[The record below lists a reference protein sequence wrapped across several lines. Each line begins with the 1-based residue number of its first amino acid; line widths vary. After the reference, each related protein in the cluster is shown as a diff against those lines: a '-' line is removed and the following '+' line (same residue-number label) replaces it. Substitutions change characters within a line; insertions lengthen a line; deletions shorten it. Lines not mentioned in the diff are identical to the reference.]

1 MRTMKRSKAD
11 EELQVSIDDETHGAK
26 ADEGLPEDRPVEYH
40 GGRDYAGNYHG
51 MGCLV
56 TPLSKYVGQFSHG
69 VKHGR
74 GMLVD
79 DSGTFI
85 GEFNRGEKHGM
96 GVLVHKEGCRWE
108 AQLKAGRS
116 WGKG

>member
-1 MRTMKRSKAD
+1 MRTMKRAKAD

-26 ADEGLPEDRPVEYH
+26 ADEGLPADRPVEYH
-40 GGRDYAGNYHG
+40 GGRDYAWNYHG

-96 GVLVHKEGCRWE
+96 GVLVDKEGCRWE
-108 AQLKAGRS
+108 AQFKAGRS

>member
-1 MRTMKRSKAD
+1 MARKLMRGCLQIAPSSTM
-11 EELQVSIDDETHGAK
+11 GA
-26 ADEGLPEDRPVEYH
+26 GI
-40 GGRDYAGNYHG
+40 

-85 GEFNRGEKHGM
+85 GEFNRGEKHSM

-108 AQLKAGRS
+108 AQFKAGRS

>member
-1 MRTMKRSKAD
+1 MRTMKRAKAA
-11 EELQVSIDDETHGAK
+11 EELPVSIDDETHGAK
-26 ADEGLPEDRPVEYH
+26 ADEGLPADRHVEYH
-40 GGRDYAGNYHG
+40 GCRDYAGNYHG
-51 MGCLV
+51 MGCLA
-56 TPLSKYVGQFSHG
+56 TPISKYVGQFSHG

-85 GEFNRGEKHGM
+85 GEFNRGEKHSM

-108 AQLKAGRS
+108 AQFKAGRS